1 MKKLFAALLLFL
13 GCQVVS
19 LAQEPDNTAF
29 RTEALTATQKLAAV
43 IGLDDARLLPV
54 RRLTQTRLAQEA
66 DARRLYANDPAML
79 TAKLRVIG
87 QEYTT
92 QLGTLLTPTQYERYL
107 AVAPGILPATV
118 AAVRILPPALVAGA
132 PAKPA
137 SPLKKATPT
146 APQNPTPA
154 VRSKPAAA
162 RK

>member
-1 MKKLFAALLLFL
+1 MKKLSAAFLLFL
-13 GCQVVS
+13 SCQVGS
-19 LAQEPDNTAF
+19 LAQEPDNAAF

-43 IGLDDARLLPV
+43 IALDDARLIPV
-54 RRLTQTRLAQEA
+54 RRLTQNRLAQEA
-66 DARRLYANDPAML
+66 DVRRLYTNDPAML

-107 AVAPGILPATV
+107 AVAPGTLPATI
-118 AAVRILPPALVAGA
+118 ASVRMLQPALLAGA

-137 SPLKKATPT
+137 SLPKKAAPK

-154 VRSKPAAA
+154 GRGKPAAA